1 MEKHN
6 NAKADD
12 AVLRA
17 AVAKAVRAALES
29 GRGEADRRDAE
40 RRSQAEQ
47 AEAQARREMEEAFPS
62 VLERVAAIVGKGFD
76 RASFREELRA
86 WLRAQGVPDEL
97 VNAMRH
103 GYEVEIA
110 AKAMLFDKL
119 AEARRSAAA
128 KVADAPSVLA
138 PQGRTE
144 ADGSDRVRR
153 ARAALNKN
161 PNSTEALAALFSAL

>member
-6 NAKADD
+6 TEALPD
-12 AVLRA
+12 AALRA

-29 GRGEADRRDAE
+29 GRAEAERRDAE
-40 RRSQAEQ
+40 RRSQAE
-47 AEAQARREMEEAFPS
+47 AKARREMEEAFPS
-62 VLERVAAIVGKGFD
+62 VLERVAAIVGKDFD
-76 RASFREELRA
+76 RTAFREELRA
-86 WLRAQGVPDEL
+86 WLRAQGVPDED
-97 VNAMRH
+97 VNAMRR

-119 AEARRSAAA
+119 ADARRSAAA

-161 PNSTEALAALFSAL
+161 PNSTEALAELFSAL